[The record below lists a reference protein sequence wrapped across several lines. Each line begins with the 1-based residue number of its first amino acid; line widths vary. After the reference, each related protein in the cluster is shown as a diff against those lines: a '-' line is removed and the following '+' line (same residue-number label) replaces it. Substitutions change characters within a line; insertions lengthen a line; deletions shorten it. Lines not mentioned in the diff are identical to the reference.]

1 MKNKINTT
9 TDLEIDLIVQIDHRD
24 GGMVP
29 RMAQPIS
36 PIWDIT
42 GMVVMEEAEVIAEV
56 ATGEEE
62 EGVVVG
68 AKDK

>member
-1 MKNKINTT
+1 MKNKIYTT
-9 TDLEIDLIVQIDHRD
+9 TDLEIDLIVQCHHR

-42 GMVVMEEAEVIAEV
+42 GMVVMEEAEVIVEV
-56 ATGEEE
+56 ATGEKE

-68 AKDK
+68 TKDK